1 MSSDPSVSYSPAFG
15 YGTSHLTFLK
25 GLSSYNLDN
34 KVRKVSTSLSCCEGK
49 KSHEALKGH
58 WQIIWLSLYELLGCT
73 RWHSGKES
81 ACNAGDVSDASSIP
95 GSVRSHGVGNSNSLQ
110 YSCLENSMDGGTRRV
125 TVHGVAESDT
135 TEHSTAAACM
145 SYH

>member
-1 MSSDPSVSYSPAFG
+1 M
-15 YGTSHLTFLK
+15 TFLRS
-25 GLSSYNLDN
+25 LSSYNLDN
-34 KVRKVSTSLSCCEGK
+34 EVRKVSTSLRCCEGK

-58 WQIIWLSLYELLGCT
+58 WQIIWLSMYELLGYT

-81 ACNAGDVSDASSIP
+81 ACSAGDARDVSSIP
-95 GSVRSHGVGNSNSLQ
+95 GSERSHGVGKSNSLW
-110 YSCLENSMDGGTRRV
+110 YSCLENSMDGGTWRV

-145 SYH
+145 SYR